1 MPNINDKPAGCTAGL
16 SVCVLMQSYVRCTN
30 ARSPLLNAREL
41 VESGLY
47 SVDFVADGFELG
59 FFFGAVFAEVFEA
72 FEQAVGLKARGG
84 LSGA

>member
-1 MPNINDKPAGCTAGL
+1 MLA
-16 SVCVLMQSYVRCTN
+16 
-30 ARSPLLNAREL
+30 EL

-47 SVDFVADGFELG
+47 CVDFVVDGFELG

-84 LSGA
+84 LSRVELARVVVLYVPEKAGITASRGYERADTRA